1 MLVLTRKIGERIVI
15 GDNLEIV
22 LTVVATEGGR
32 VKLGIQ
38 ADPSIPVQRVKRN
51 DELSIKCQERLET
64 HHALGTSYTWNGN
77 QSRFAGSH

>member
-1 MLVLTRKIGERIVI
+1 MPVLTRKIGERIVI
-15 GDNLEIV
+15 GENLEIV

-51 DELSIKCQERLET
+51 DEMSIECHERLER
-64 HHALGTSYTWNGN
+64 HHALGTAYKWNGN
-77 QSRFAGSH
+77 QPRFAGSH

>member
-1 MLVLTRKIGERIVI
+1 MLVLTRKVGERIVI

-32 VKLGIQ
+32 VKLGID
-38 ADPSIPVQRVKRN
+38 ADPSIPIQRVNRN
-51 DELSIKCQERLET
+51 DEMLVKFQERLES
-64 HHALGTSYTWNGN
+64 HHALGTSYAWNGN

>member
-38 ADPSIPVQRVKRN
+38 ADPSIPVRRVQPN

-64 HHALGTSYTWNGN
+64 HHALGTAYTWNGN